1 MNIVWA
7 IALWTNLIMLGLRGV
22 TELDVSS
29 RVVHAPGSSV
39 DISIR
44 SSMQISIHR
53 LNRRNFLVLV
63 HKIGNWWAWKTRV
76 FDLRNKETKKE
87 DPMSTT
93 WRSESSIATTQLLN
107 LMEVSLAKPHMFMK
121 TTKKVWESVH
131 EIYTDMVNCSQI
143 F

>member
-1 MNIVWA
+1 
-7 IALWTNLIMLGLRGV
+7 
-22 TELDVSS
+22 
-29 RVVHAPGSSV
+29 
-39 DISIR
+39 
-44 SSMQISIHR
+44 
-53 LNRRNFLVLV
+53 
-63 HKIGNWWAWKTRV
+63 
-76 FDLRNKETKKE
+76 
-87 DPMSTT
+87 MSTT